1 MPGLLEKGGSTKNIV
16 ESQNL
21 GMISDPKLIE
31 KKIDELL
38 SQFPNEV
45 ELYRS
50 GKKKLQGFFIGQ
62 LMKSTSGKVDP
73 KLANQILSKKLNA
86 K

>member
-1 MPGLLEKGGSTKNIV
+1 
-16 ESQNL
+16 
-21 GMISDPKLIE
+21 MISDPKLIE

-45 ELYRS
+45 ESYRA

-62 LMKSTSGKVDP
+62 LMKNTSGKVDP
-73 KLANQILSKKLNA
+73 KLANKILSKKLNA
-86 K
+86 N